1 MRGEKEEEGRG
12 EKEEEGRGEKEEE
25 GREEEEEEGRGKRTH
40 LVDGMFLVGI
50 WHYDSVVLS
59 TLLCVR
65 VCGWEGSS
73 FKV

>member
-1 MRGEKEEEGRG
+1 MCIEEV
-12 EKEEEGRGEKEEE
+12 
-25 GREEEEEEGRGKRTH
+25 EEEEEEGKHTH

-65 VCGWEGSS
+65 VCVRACVRVCGWEGSS